1 MTEGQ
6 LMIMCE
12 MVEESQ
18 HIQHKGFNADIYT
31 NTYTDYQWY
40 YEEFHTQF
48 CTGLQDAA
56 GCWYKAESRPA
67 TASILGMVWGH
78 RGDGF

>member
-1 MTEGQ
+1 
-6 LMIMCE
+6 

-56 GCWYKAESRPA
+56 GCW
-67 TASILGMVWGH
+67 
-78 RGDGF
+78 